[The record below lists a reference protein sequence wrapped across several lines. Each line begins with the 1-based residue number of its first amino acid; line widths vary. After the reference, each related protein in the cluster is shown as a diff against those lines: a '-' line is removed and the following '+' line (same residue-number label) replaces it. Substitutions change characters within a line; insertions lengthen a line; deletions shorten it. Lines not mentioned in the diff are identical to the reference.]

1 MRNTFKKFTN
11 LHFLKWSW
19 LTAAAIFSFPI
30 FFMSVRHG
38 VHIFLF
44 LLLAIVLYQ
53 IYIKNFNFL
62 NLQTIESRLIVAAFS
77 APLFAVFISQVFR
90 DALYLPAFDGPA
102 RIFIAGIIFLY
113 LRKLDIP
120 YLKILG
126 LSIPL
131 SLIATYISF
140 RIYPEA
146 SALLW
151 GGRYAT
157 YFVDP
162 NTLGSQSLILSLI
175 SLFLIKPL
183 KSESPYLL
191 LLKLAGC
198 AIGLYLTIG
207 SGSRGGWML
216 APFVFL
222 LMIFVRINDINRSA
236 LTSRPKMW
244 AQTAWIFFVV
254 LICAATLFYFSER
267 LSLRVVSAYFEIR
280 NWFTG
285 ENLDSSAGTRLSMWI
300 FSFQFA
306 SESLLFGYGEE
317 KNMLQQLSNSPLNI
331 PANEIVINTMA
342 LTGPHSDILSKL
354 LSSGLIGLLAY
365 LSLLFVPFY
374 LFYAHRNSLCA
385 EKRRAARIGMYYITG
400 VFIAGLTNEQLSLKY
415 LCTFYGLMTATLL
428 AQVLQASANGLDGS
442 FAHPSASPKKAPM
455 HG

>member
-1 MRNTFKKFTN
+1 MV
-11 LHFLKWSW
+11 
-19 LTAAAIFSFPI
+19 AIFSFPI

-53 IYIKNFNFL
+53 IYKGNFNFL
-62 NLQTIESRLIVAAFS
+62 NLQTMQSRLIVVAFS
-77 APLFAVFISQVFR
+77 APLFAVFISQIFR
-90 DALYLPAFDGPA
+90 DALYLPAFDGPV

-162 NTLGSQSLILSLI
+162 NTLGSQSLILSLV

-191 LLKLAGC
+191 FLKIAGC

-222 LMIFVRINDINRSA
+222 LMIFVRIDDINRSP

-244 AQTAWIFFVV
+244 AHTAWIFFVV
-254 LICAATLFYFSER
+254 FICAVTLFYFSER

-280 NWFTG
+280 NWLTG
-285 ENLDSSAGTRLSMWI
+285 ENLDSSAGARLSMWI

-331 PANEIVINTMA
+331 TANEIAINTMA
-342 LTGPHSDILSKL
+342 LTGPHSDI
-354 LSSGLIGLLAY
+354 
-365 LSLLFVPFY
+365 
-374 LFYAHRNSLCA
+374 
-385 EKRRAARIGMYYITG
+385 
-400 VFIAGLTNEQLSLKY
+400 
-415 LCTFYGLMTATLL
+415 
-428 AQVLQASANGLDGS
+428 
-442 FAHPSASPKKAPM
+442 
-455 HG
+455 